1 MWERERVRV
10 ARTCERCEARAASD
24 GLACHTVY
32 ALSPLTS
39 HLLMGSAASNH
50 TPRAYLSSSGI
61 IKPQPMREPAIH
73 EKENRVG
80 IIMPVA

>member
-1 MWERERVRV
+1 
-10 ARTCERCEARAASD
+10 
-24 GLACHTVY
+24 
-32 ALSPLTS
+32 
-39 HLLMGSAASNH
+39 
-50 TPRAYLSSSGI
+50 LSSSGI